1 MPAVL
6 KNMRYKGNDSALDF
20 LNETFMFKVSKQN

>member
-1 MPAVL
+1 MRAGK

-20 LNETFMFKVSKQN
+20 LYETVMFKVSMQN